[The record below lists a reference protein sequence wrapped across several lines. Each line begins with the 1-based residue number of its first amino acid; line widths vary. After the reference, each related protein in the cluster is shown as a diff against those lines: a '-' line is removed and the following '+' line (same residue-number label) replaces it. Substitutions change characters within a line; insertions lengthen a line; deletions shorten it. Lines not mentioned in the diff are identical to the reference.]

1 MSTKDPTAT
10 PRQELVDVQVGSS
23 LQTRSVLSVRITTL
37 NFQSNLEETLD
48 VLLSSSQA
56 RFLAGELLRCAHLS
70 ES

>member
-1 MSTKDPTAT
+1 MSTKDPT

-23 LQTRSVLSVRITTL
+23 LQTRSVLSFRITTL

-56 RFLAGELLRCAHLS
+56 RFLAGQLLHFADLS